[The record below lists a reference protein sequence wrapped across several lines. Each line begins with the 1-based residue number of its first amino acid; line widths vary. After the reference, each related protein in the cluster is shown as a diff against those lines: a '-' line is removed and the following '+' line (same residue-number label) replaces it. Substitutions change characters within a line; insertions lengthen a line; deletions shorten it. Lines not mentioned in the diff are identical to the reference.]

1 MKKNLVVWKPT
12 IIFDPND
19 VGWQR
24 VSDIER
30 AFAAFFDE
38 HNMDANLIQVI
49 GSPNESVWIL
59 SEKDKLDTLA
69 NKADQ
74 HKSNQKK

>member
-1 MKKNLVVWKPT
+1 MKKNLVVWRPT
-12 IIFDPND
+12 IIFDPNE

-38 HNMDANLIQVI
+38 HNMDANLISVI
-49 GSPNESVWIL
+49 GSPNESVWVL
-59 SEKDKLDTLA
+59 SQKDKLDEMA
-69 NKADQ
+69 SKADQ
-74 HKSNQKK
+74 HKSNKK